1 MTTIIKRTASF
12 VLAALFL
19 IGCFGCSL
27 FYTEHKI
34 TKDGFSITVDENFYE
49 SEYINFTYYYESQ
62 RALMG
67 VLKEDFGILQS
78 IGMDENTTL
87 AEYAEVIASGSE
99 SDNQSEILSYDN
111 GQYLYLTYEGTVSGK
126 TYFYVTTMHKGPD
139 AFWMCSF
146 ACDMKNREIYENR
159 FLSWASTIEL

>member
-1 MTTIIKRTASF
+1 
-12 VLAALFL
+12 
-19 IGCFGCSL
+19 
-27 FYTEHKI
+27 
-34 TKDGFSITVDENFYE
+34 
-49 SEYINFTYYYESQ
+49 
-62 RALMG
+62 MG

-111 GQYLYLTYEGTVSGK
+111 GKYLYLTYEGTVSGK